1 MPLPQCRFAPTLH
14 RKNHRESTPQL
25 PLVSESVNLGIS
37 TGTHFLS
44 ECSTGQSQ
52 QSGTTTTSV
61 GWYGVTKKA
70 TPSAC
75 ECRGKLLSRS
85 HSLALTLSDNNV
97 PHRSE
102 VRQPSSI
109 IPLIFHTHPIPKMK
123 APSSSPAAKLAVKA
137 TARIGAVSSAHQRT
151 ALFPFRVYRKG
162 TCQTKP
168 WATAAGKVCTGRLK
182 HLRQSPPPLQ
192 PLPLRRLRAAAPK
205 PPPCLPIADRR
216 TARPSRRAAKKAAAR
231 TA

>member
-1 MPLPQCRFAPTLH
+1 MPLRANFAQEKSQGEHSAAAPCKRIGQLGYKHRHTLPFRVLNGSIAAEWDNHNVCRVVRCDEEGDP
-14 RKNHRESTPQL
+14 R
-25 PLVSESVNLGIS
+25 V
-37 TGTHFLS
+37 
-44 ECSTGQSQ
+44 
-52 QSGTTTTSV
+52 
-61 GWYGVTKKA
+61 
-70 TPSAC
+70 AC

-85 HSLALTLSDNNV
+85 HRLALTLSDNNV

-109 IPLIFHTHPIPKMK
+109 IPLIPHTRPIPKMK
-123 APSSSPAAKLAVKA
+123 APSSSPAAKRAVKA
-137 TARIGAVSSAHQRT
+137 TARIRAVSSARQRT
-151 ALFPFRVYRKG
+151 ALFPSLVYRKG

>member
-1 MPLPQCRFAPTLH
+1 MPLRANFAQEKSQGEHSAAAPCKRIGQLGYKHRHTLPFRGINGSIAAEWDNHNVCRVVRCDEEGDP
-14 RKNHRESTPQL
+14 R
-25 PLVSESVNLGIS
+25 V
-37 TGTHFLS
+37 
-44 ECSTGQSQ
+44 
-52 QSGTTTTSV
+52 
-61 GWYGVTKKA
+61 
-70 TPSAC
+70 AC

-85 HSLALTLSDNNV
+85 HRLALTLSDNNA

-109 IPLIFHTHPIPKMK
+109 IPLILHTRPIPKMK
-123 APSSSPAAKLAVKA
+123 APSSSPAAKRAVKA
-137 TARIGAVSSAHQRT
+137 TARIRAVSSALQRT

-168 WATAAGKVCTGRLK
+168 WATAPEKVCTGRLK
-182 HLRQSPPPLQ
+182 HLRQSPPPLP